1 MSAENRAHSDLEAAL
16 EIFWSY
22 DYNDIAARAVITMPI
37 PPDESWK
44 IGVDEMDFE
53 ARLKASNHDLKK
65 VADALGI
72 HLVRCSWYY
81 YHCYRPCRQWD
92 MERDKDTFHD
102 AVLKARGNLRKA
114 ATILG
119 KRYDSCLWFYDS
131 KYRFSLLHQEYKKEE
146 NRIIELG
153 KYCALCEETGEDL
166 LPCSKCPKCYHTS
179 CLSLEEGNIPEGDWI
194 CPACNPGFPCP
205 HCLKRFRTEG
215 GLSNHLRLCEAS
227 QSSDSGDDSSSK
239 NEKETDDR
247 SASSNCEAEKK
258 ATAPSASLPVSATT
272 SGVSASA
279 VDNPSTRSP
288 GLGKFPIPPN
298 NRDRSIPRTNIPKG
312 EYYMFIYLN
321 EDTILSLSRFRM
333 AQGSQP
339 SNVSFSSFC
348 TKRGRSDGSCHHD

>member
-1 MSAENRAHSDLEAAL
+1 M

-22 DYNDIAARAVITMPI
+22 DYNDIAARAVITMPV

-44 IGVDEMDFE
+44 ICVDEKDFE
-53 ARLKASNHDLKK
+53 AKLKASNHDLRK

-72 HLVRCSWYY
+72 HLLKCTWYY

-92 MERDKDTFHD
+92 FERDKDTFHD

-131 KYRFSLLHQEYKKEE
+131 KYRFSKLHQEYKKEE

-166 LPCSKCPKCYHTS
+166 LPCSTCPKCYHTS
-179 CLSLEEGNIPEGDWI
+179 CLSLEEGNTPEGDWK
-194 CPACNPGFPCP
+194 CPVCNPGFPCP

-239 NEKETDDR
+239 NEKETDDI
-247 SASSNCEAEKK
+247 SARTGSNCEAEKK

-279 VDNPSTRSP
+279 VDNPSTRPS
-288 GLGKFPIPPN
+288 GVGRSPIPPDY
-298 NRDRSIPRTNIPKG
+298 RDSSIPWTNVPKG
-312 EYYMFIYLN
+312 EYINKVQF
-321 EDTILSLSRFRM
+321 LSLSRFRM
-333 AQGSQP
+333 VKGSQT

-348 TKRGRSDGSCHHD
+348 MTRGRSDGSCHHDQIAALR